1 MRKLIKRT
9 AGWIHTV
16 LIMAIVFPLLCALA
30 LEQQD
35 IAGRHLYGKCMLII
49 LPVVLTDYAVE
60 KCRSMLT
67 YLVISVLIFMVT
79 GIFGN
84 FIGLSLPSM
93 GMTAGYVGVLSVET
107 ILVMIGRLMGRLHKK
122 EKEEAAQEAV
132 SSWKPSRDNL
142 REPDFPALLFFLAV
156 YIAAQHVNNPA
167 VCNMALFSAA
177 VYAPVVFVFQYV
189 TETEKYL
196 SLNKRTC
203 NLPSKRIY
211 GIGNGMLLF
220 FLFVLVMIIA
230 ISVFTINGRRYSDI
244 RKWLRE
250 NQVDYGE
257 LESERQDVGGDPME
271 DLAGMLG
278 EPKPVPFWVTL
289 LTYALTGMVIIEAVL
304 LVGALTIRAIQ
315 EQFRIFRE
323 TKDENGDIVEELRET
338 QPPRE
343 KTAGTGLRRLSERER
358 IRKQYRKTIR
368 HYRKERPAAHET
380 PAEIEERA
388 GVSQIEEVREL
399 HVRYETARYGEMR

>member
-1 MRKLIKRT
+1 M
-9 AGWIHTV
+9 
-16 LIMAIVFPLLCALA
+16 
-30 LEQQD
+30 
-35 IAGRHLYGKCMLII
+35 
-49 LPVVLTDYAVE
+49 
-60 KCRSMLT
+60 
-67 YLVISVLIFMVT
+67 
-79 GIFGN
+79 
-84 FIGLSLPSM
+84 
-93 GMTAGYVGVLSVET
+93 
-107 ILVMIGRLMGRLHKK
+107 
-122 EKEEAAQEAV
+122 
-132 SSWKPSRDNL
+132 
-142 REPDFPALLFFLAV
+142 
-156 YIAAQHVNNPA
+156 
-167 VCNMALFSAA
+167 
-177 VYAPVVFVFQYV
+177 
-189 TETEKYL
+189 

-203 NLPSKRIY
+203 NQPSKRIY

-289 LTYALTGMVIIEAVL
+289 LTYALTGMVSIAAVL

-323 TKDENGDIVEELRET
+323 TKDENGDSVEELRET
-338 QPPRE
+338 PAA
-343 KTAGTGLRRLSERER
+343 TALRRIPEPERN
-358 IRKQYRKTIR
+358 RKHDRKTIR